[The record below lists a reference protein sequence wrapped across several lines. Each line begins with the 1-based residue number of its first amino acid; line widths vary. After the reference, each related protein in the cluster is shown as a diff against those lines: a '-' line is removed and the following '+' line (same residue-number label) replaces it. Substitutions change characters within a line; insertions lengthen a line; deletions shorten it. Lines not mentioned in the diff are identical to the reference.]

1 MHFIYFSIATFVAL
15 AVASP
20 AGRDRASLSGRTVQA
35 RKLVP
40 TVANERRQFE
50 WLYDDEE
57 YDDYLGDFDTGVSDN
72 TAKRRALRPAGSK
85 DTRQLEWFYDEE
97 DYYDDYIGDF
107 DTGVSDNAAKAKA
120 KRQQLTT

>member
-15 AVASP
+15 AVAYP

-40 TVANERRQFE
+40 TVANKRRQVE
-50 WLYDDEE
+50 WIYDDDEY

-72 TAKRRALRPAGSK
+72 TAKRRALPPAGSK
-85 DTRQLEWFYDEE
+85 DTRQLDWFYDEE
-97 DYYDDYIGDF
+97 DYYDSIGDF
-107 DTGVSDNAAKAKA
+107 DTGVSDNSAKAKA